1 VTYRVKVKVTGREVA
16 WEYRFTRVRKGL
28 RLGFTAKMV
37 QLFALSEASVGIR
50 WTGRW
55 VERA

>member
-1 VTYRVKVKVTGREVA
+1 MAYRMKVKVTGREVA

-28 RLGFTAKMV
+28 RLGFTSKMV
-37 QLFALSEASVGIR
+37 QLFAMREESVGIR

-55 VERA
+55 VERV